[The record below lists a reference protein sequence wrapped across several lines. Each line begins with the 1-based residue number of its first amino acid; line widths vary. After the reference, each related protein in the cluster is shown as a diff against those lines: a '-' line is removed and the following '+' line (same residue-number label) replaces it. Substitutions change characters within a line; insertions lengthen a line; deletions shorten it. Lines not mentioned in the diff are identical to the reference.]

1 MNRTLTDE
9 DIEAIAKRVVQELGR
24 RLTLEERSPEA
35 AASSPQPD
43 ATKTLSPKL
52 AFTLKE
58 LCAELSI
65 SKVTVY
71 RLEIRG
77 LIKPV
82 PGIRHK
88 LYSRVDVERFL
99 AGKHPCWR

>member
-9 DIEAIAKRVVQELGR
+9 DIEAIAKRVVQKLGQ
-24 RLTLEERSPEA
+24 RLIVEERSPEV
-35 AASSPQPD
+35 AASSSQPD
-43 ATKTLSPKL
+43 ATKILSPKL

-58 LCAELSI
+58 LTAELSI
-65 SKVTVY
+65 SKVTIY

-88 LYSRVDVERFL
+88 LYSRVEVERFL
-99 AGKHPCWR
+99 AGKHSGWR